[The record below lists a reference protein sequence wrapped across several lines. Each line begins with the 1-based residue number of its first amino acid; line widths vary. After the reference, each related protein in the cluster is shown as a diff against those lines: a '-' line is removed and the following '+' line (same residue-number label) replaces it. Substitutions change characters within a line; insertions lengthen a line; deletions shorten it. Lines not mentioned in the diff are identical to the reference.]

1 MEVSGFDK
9 RTSLFDAGVHYSGEK
24 VYSTAS
30 DIKFFSLV
38 HNGRQDTQ
46 HNDIQ
51 HNDIQHNYIQYN
63 YIQHNDIQH
72 NDIQHNDIQHNDI
85 QHNNK

>member
-1 MEVSGFDK
+1 MIVFWFYSKILGLSEVSGFDK

-24 VYSTAS
+24 VHSTAS
-30 DIKFFSLV
+30 DIQFFSLL

-51 HNDIQHNYIQYN
+51 HNDIQN
-63 YIQHNDIQH
+63 
-72 NDIQHNDIQHNDI
+72 
-85 QHNNK
+85 NNK